1 MNEIFHRTS
10 IRNYLDRQIEQEKV
24 EQLLRAAMTA
34 PSAGNQQPW
43 EYYVV
48 TNSQFALV
56 NILDNC
62 FTYFLLW
69 FSKCHSQFHI

>member
-1 MNEIFHRTS
+1 MNSIFHRTS
-10 IRNYLDRQIEQEKV
+10 IRTYQDKKV
-24 EQLLRAAMTA
+24 EAEKTEKMLQAAMAA

-62 FTYFLLW
+62 FTYFLL
-69 FSKCHSQFHI
+69 